1 MTTIIAIKTD
11 IYNTGTNERERERK
25 YIYIYIYTYKIIEEQ
40 RSYKRKEV
48 DKKKKNETIAQGVS
62 R

>member
-11 IYNTGTNERERERK
+11 IYNTGTNERERK